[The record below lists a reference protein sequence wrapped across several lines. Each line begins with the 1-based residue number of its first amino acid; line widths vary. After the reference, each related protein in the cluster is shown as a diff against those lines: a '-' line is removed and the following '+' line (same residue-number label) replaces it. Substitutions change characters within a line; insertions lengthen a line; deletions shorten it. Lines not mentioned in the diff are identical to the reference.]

1 MATDGKKHL
10 GVVICGHIDAGKSSL
25 TGHLLFKLGGI
36 DERTMTKL
44 QAEADANGK
53 SSFAFAYFMDR
64 QKDERERGVT
74 ISCTTKEFFTDRY
87 HYSIIDAPGHRDFVK
102 NMISGASQ
110 ADVAVLMVPANKGGF
125 ETSIARGNRASGE
138 IEGQTRQH
146 ARLIN
151 LLGIEQVVVGI
162 NKMDD
167 TSVDYSEARYEE
179 IKGEVRKMLEQA
191 GYKKTIDQIPFIP
204 MSGFRGENLIEKSD
218 KMPWYKGFS
227 IKKGGNTVEG
237 FSLIDALD
245 KLMEVPKRNADGA
258 LRAPISGIFKIKGV
272 GDVITSRIEQ
282 GVMTPGMQVKFMPSG
297 VTGKIFSI
305 EMHHKSVEKAHPG
318 DNVGLN
324 MKNLSGKPFV
334 GDVLVDAKDTS
345 VNAVERFTMQAMIQE
360 HPGQLKAGK
369 DGKGGFTPV
378 VHVRTCK
385 CPCRLARVNWKMGKS
400 TGKQKVEDADF
411 VEKGD
416 VAELVFEPKMPM
428 FVDSFKNCEGLGR
441 VAVMDSNSLV
451 MLGKVIDVV
460 YKAK

>member
-1 MATDGKKHL
+1 MAEGKQHL
-10 GVVICGHIDAGKSSL
+10 GVVICGHVDSGKSTT

-36 DERTMTKL
+36 DERTMVKL

-151 LLGIEQVVVGI
+151 LLGIEQVIVGI

-167 TSVDYSEARYEE
+167 TSVNYSEERYEE
-179 IKGEVRKMLEQA
+179 IKNEVKKMLEAA
-191 GYKKTIDQIPFIP
+191 GYKKNIDQVPFVP
-204 MSGFRGENLIEKSD
+204 MSGFKGENLIDKSPN
-218 KMPWYKGFS
+218 MPWYKGFS
-227 IKKGGNTVEG
+227 ITKGGKTTEG
-237 FSLIDALD
+237 FTLVDALD
-245 KLMEVPKRNADGA
+245 KLMEVPKRNESAP
-258 LRAPISGIFKIKGV
+258 LRAPISGIFNIKGV
-272 GDVITSRIEQ
+272 GEVITSRVEQ
-282 GVMTPGMQVKFMPSG
+282 GVMVPGMMVKFMPSG
-297 VTGKIFSI
+297 ITGKIFSI
-305 EMHHKSVEKAHPG
+305 EMHHKKVDKAHPG

-334 GDVLVDAKDTS
+334 GDVLVDIKDAT
-345 VNAVERFTMQAMIQE
+345 VNKVESFTMQAMVQD
-360 HPGQLKAGK
+360 HPGQLKAMK
-369 DGKGGFTPV
+369 DGKGGFTPT

-385 CPCRLARVNWKMGKS
+385 CPCKMAKINWKMGKS
-400 TGKQKVEDADF
+400 TGKTKEENPEF
-411 VEKGD
+411 VEKND
-416 VAELVFEPKMPM
+416 MAEIVFEPKMDM
-428 FVDSFKNCEGLGR
+428 FVDTFQNCPGLGR

-451 MLGKVIDVV
+451 MLGKVISVK
-460 YKAK
+460 YKADK